1 MSCNGSISNF
11 ERKKQSVIN
20 VNKWKSNFI
29 SIWEQY
35 GVFKYVGDVRCFD
48 YYDIDGPGEGQKRM
62 SKHLKQPTLWQDTM
76 DSDLDWVHLVFDLS
90 SLITIDDESVAVWL
104 ADYKLQLEAY
114 TFDRL
119 VYEIEDRRIIS
130 HAFYLDNVKI
140 DDPFLDH
147 LSLLIAE
154 RRNADTNP
162 STASADYYFTYDE
175 LVTIPDVQ
183 LLMDKLPSLP
193 MCKKDIS
200 AYLLEQGIGT
210 DILDQLVMDGKVIGI
225 GSLHTGTMTYALP
238 VDVARKMNGYAF
250 VKMVEAALDFRYKVD
265 SHWYDFFLKIIKLV
279 LAVIAVYFGFY
290 SLAASLTLSFAADVT
305 GNPVLK
311 VLATISSL
319 WSADPTS
326 LVEIGASE
334 AVSLLLNVYALYVEL
349 SFNPEQTTDEEVVD
363 NDQEMFYKAPYSAYN
378 DLYCYKSL
386 TSVSTGA
393 VY

>member
-1 MSCNGSISNF
+1 
-11 ERKKQSVIN
+11 
-20 VNKWKSNFI
+20 
-29 SIWEQY
+29 
-35 GVFKYVGDVRCFD
+35 
-48 YYDIDGPGEGQKRM
+48 
-62 SKHLKQPTLWQDTM
+62 
-76 DSDLDWVHLVFDLS
+76 
-90 SLITIDDESVAVWL
+90 
-104 ADYKLQLEAY
+104 
-114 TFDRL
+114 
-119 VYEIEDRRIIS
+119 
-130 HAFYLDNVKI
+130 
-140 DDPFLDH
+140 
-147 LSLLIAE
+147 
-154 RRNADTNP
+154 
-162 STASADYYFTYDE
+162 
-175 LVTIPDVQ
+175 
-183 LLMDKLPSLP
+183 